1 MEEIKTE
8 EDFKMIHYP
17 VSDSEIKR
25 ECLESRYIRDW
36 DYNKK
41 YRRIKPLE
49 EGTPKYYHEVAKEES
64 HKSSSNHRYL
74 EFGKNKYHPHGG
86 NTCAIYS
93 TIGDNIMSCY
103 AWSISSQTERLA
115 GLRKQANFALNSY
128 KGYKELIKNNTLK
141 WSDPIVRN
149 VLAARKKAWIDISN
163 EIRKGKRI
171 LNQYSF
177 QYNKFMEW
185 YRLTN
190 EYIFRLEKE
199 LYISEKRRESLEKNL
214 IKEVKN
220 ETIS

>member
-64 HKSSSNHRYL
+64 NKSSSNHRYL

-103 AWSISSQTERLA
+103 AWSISSQTERLM
-115 GLRKQANFALNSY
+115 GLRKQANSALNSY

-149 VLAARKKAWIDISN
+149 VLATKKKAWIDISN

-199 LYISEKRRESLEKNL
+199 LYISEKQKESLKKSF
-214 IKEVKN
+214 IKEVKD

>member
-1 MEEIKTE
+1 MEEVKTE
-8 EDFKMIHYP
+8 EDLKMTHYP
-17 VSDSEIKR
+17 ATNSEIKR

-41 YRRIKPLE
+41 YRRIKPLDK
-49 EGTPKYYHEVAKEES
+49 GTPKYYHEVSKEES
-64 HKSSSNHRYL
+64 HKSSRNHTYPEL
-74 EFGKNKYHPHGG
+74 GKNN

-93 TIGDNIMSCY
+93 TIGDDVMTCY
-103 AWSISSQTERLA
+103 AWSISSQTERLM
-115 GLRKQANFALNSY
+115 GLRKQANSALNSY

-149 VLAARKKAWIDISN
+149 VLATKKKAWIDISN

-171 LNQYSF
+171 LNQYSL

-190 EYIFRLEKE
+190 EYIFNLENE
-199 LYISEKRRESLEKNL
+199 LNGIKTKYYDTLRRIYED
-214 IKEVKN
+214 
-220 ETIS
+220 

>member
-1 MEEIKTE
+1 MEEIKE
-8 EDFKMIHYP
+8 EDLKMIHYP
-17 VSDSEIKR
+17 ASNSEIKR
-25 ECLESRYIRDW
+25 ECLESHYIRDW

-49 EGTPKYYHEVAKEES
+49 EGTPKYYHEVSKEES
-64 HKSSSNHRYL
+64 HKSSKNHKYL

-103 AWSISSQTERLA
+103 AWSISSQTERLM

-149 VLAARKKAWIDISN
+149 VLATKKKAWIDISN

-190 EYIFRLEKE
+190 EYISKLERE
-199 LYISEKRRESLEKNL
+199 LYISEKKRKSLEKTL

>member
-1 MEEIKTE
+1 MEEIKE
-8 EDFKMIHYP
+8 EDLKMIHYP
-17 VSDSEIKR
+17 ASNSEIKR
-25 ECLESRYIRDW
+25 ECLESHYIRDW

-49 EGTPKYYHEVAKEES
+49 EGTPKYYHEVSKEES
-64 HKSSSNHRYL
+64 HKSSKNHRYL

-103 AWSISSQTERLA
+103 AWSISSQTERLV
-115 GLRKQANFALNSY
+115 GLRKQANSALNSY

-149 VLAARKKAWIDISN
+149 VLATRKKAWIDISN

-199 LYISEKRRESLEKNL
+199 LYISEKQRESLKKSF
-214 IKEVKN
+214 IKEVKD

>member
-103 AWSISSQTERLA
+103 AWSISSQTERLM

-199 LYISEKRRESLEKNL
+199 LYISEMQK
-214 IKEVKN
+214 
-220 ETIS
+220 

>member
-8 EDFKMIHYP
+8 EDLKMIHYP

-25 ECLESRYIRDW
+25 ELLESRYIRDW

-64 HKSSSNHRYL
+64 HKSSNNHRYL

-103 AWSISSQTERLA
+103 AWSISSQTERLV

-149 VLAARKKAWIDISN
+149 VLATRKKAWIDISN

-199 LYISEKRRESLEKNL
+199 LYISEKQRESLKKSF
-214 IKEVKN
+214 IKEVKD

>member
-1 MEEIKTE
+1 MEEIKE
-8 EDFKMIHYP
+8 EDLKMIHYP
-17 VSDSEIKR
+17 ASNSEIKR
-25 ECLESRYIRDW
+25 ECLESHYIRDW

-49 EGTPKYYHEVAKEES
+49 EGTPKYYHEVSKEES
-64 HKSSSNHRYL
+64 HKSSKNHRYL

-103 AWSISSQTERLA
+103 AWSISSQTERLM

-149 VLAARKKAWIDISN
+149 VLATKKKAWIDISN

-199 LYISEKRRESLEKNL
+199 LYISEKQRESLKKSF
-214 IKEVKN
+214 IKEVKD

>member
-1 MEEIKTE
+1 MEETKTD
-8 EDFKMIHYP
+8 EDLKMIHYP
-17 VSDSEIKR
+17 VSNSEIKR

-41 YRRIKPLE
+41 YRRIKPLD

-64 HKSSSNHRYL
+64 HKSSNNHRYL

-103 AWSISSQTERLA
+103 AWSISSQTVRLM
-115 GLRKQANFALNSY
+115 GLRRQANSALNSY

-149 VLAARKKAWIDISN
+149 VLATKKKAWIDISN

-177 QYNKFMEW
+177 QYNKFMKW

-199 LYISEKRRESLEKNL
+199 LYISEKQRESLRKSF

-220 ETIS
+220 EIIP